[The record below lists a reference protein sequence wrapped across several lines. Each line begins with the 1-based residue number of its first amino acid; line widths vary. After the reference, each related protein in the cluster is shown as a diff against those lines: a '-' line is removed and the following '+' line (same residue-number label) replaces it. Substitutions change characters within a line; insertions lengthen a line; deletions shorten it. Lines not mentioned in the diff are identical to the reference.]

1 MFDYDH
7 HAFMTIWSMVMY
19 ADHHMRSHWSA
30 CSQKSASALRD
41 RWIGWEGDLQ
51 ITNHQQQMWNIQ
63 VTIYLIQ
70 IIVIQMQ
77 IQQIK
82 NHKQEIEISKCKL
95 QITNSKS
102 SVIWCCKC
110 VQEYQICDDFPAPML
125 PGKSLFGQSLKGLGK
140 RREVWPVP
148 KWWKVMSSTSLLI
161 TVIIS
166 TVFFNA

>member
-7 HAFMTIWSMVMY
+7 QAYLIIWSMIMY

-63 VTIYLIQ
+63 VTTYLIQ

-82 NHKQEIEISKCKL
+82 NHEQEIEISKCKL
-95 QITNSKS
+95 QITPTANPRWF
-102 SVIWCCKC
+102 VVNVCKNIRSAMIFQPQC
-110 VQEYQICDDFPAPML
+110 YLASRFLGNLSRVWARE
-125 PGKSLFGQSLKGLGK
+125 GKSGRSLNDGK
-140 RREVWPVP
+140 
-148 KWWKVMSSTSLLI
+148 
-161 TVIIS
+161 
-166 TVFFNA
+166 